1 MAKVT
6 GPLMSMEASGAF
18 GGALVFGKWK
28 GRPTVRQ
35 LVIPSNPKSANQ
47 TVARNSV
54 RITGAAQKGV
64 TTSLQKKSGQTLTD
78 KQLLTAKAPSGFAWN
93 GFLTD
98 EMIGAGGINMTA
110 SKAAYTALLPAEKTA
125 WNTSAAARV
134 PAFSAAAQ
142 TITGGAVGVAIAAG
156 EVYFHQQY
164 AMWKALIFTTAPGAV
179 PPTYA

>member
-35 LVIPSNPKSANQ
+35 LVIPANPKSINQ
-47 TVARNSV
+47 TAARNYV

-64 TTSLQKKSGQTLTD
+64 TLSLQKKSGQTLTD
-78 KQLLTAKAPSGFAWN
+78 KQLLTAAAPAGFAWN
-93 GFLTD
+93 GHLTD
-98 EMIGAGGINMTA
+98 VMVGTGALNITA
-110 SKAAYTALLPAEKTA
+110 SKTAYAALLAAEKTA

-134 PAFSAAAQ
+134 PPFFAAAQ
-142 TITGGAVGVAIAAG
+142 TITGGAVGTPIAGG

-164 AMWKALIFTTAPGAV
+164 AMWKAGIFTAAPGAV